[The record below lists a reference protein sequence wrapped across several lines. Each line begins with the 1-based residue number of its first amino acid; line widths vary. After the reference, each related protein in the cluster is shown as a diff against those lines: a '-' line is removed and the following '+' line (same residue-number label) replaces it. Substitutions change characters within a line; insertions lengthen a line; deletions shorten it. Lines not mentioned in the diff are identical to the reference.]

1 MAIVITNATSHIG
14 SEVLKK
20 SSSHV
25 TNHPDIDKLNSLGFC
40 SSVTTLPRSGMSILK
55 SEKALKADVLRQN
68 VEESSRSAMGV
79 RKRERLDHLSL
90 EQKIM
95 RRKLKNR
102 VAAQSARDRKKARL
116 DELEISVKVLEKEV
130 GYLPHLPVLLLF
142 FSDPVLISGQSF
154 HFLEA
159 SISVLMFCFLTI
171 MPDSEKK
178 HKCSKQLYIMK
189 NSINREKDFSRSF
202 KQASLINGP
211 LQKEQDLPVL
221 VLLMMQYVFLQVM
234 MSLMTSLT
242 CFSSTVKS
250 YSRVLQNRK
259 ILFHPTPTV
268 CGMEKANMPV
278 IKWWGPQ
285 QKSWNPSKN

>member
-116 DELEISVKVLEKEV
+116 DELEISVKVLEKE
-130 GYLPHLPVLLLF
+130 
-142 FSDPVLISGQSF
+142 
-154 HFLEA
+154 
-159 SISVLMFCFLTI
+159 
-171 MPDSEKK
+171 
-178 HKCSKQLYIMK
+178 MK